1 MLELPHA
8 AVGAAIASAF
18 PNPVISLPLSFLSHF
33 ATDFIPH
40 WNPHL
45 YSEIKKYG
53 RISTRTLSF
62 LAGDSLA
69 ALGLGVYLATKSP
82 TPQAINILL
91 SCFFA
96 VLPDV
101 IEIPFYLFNIRSQ
114 WLSSLVNFQRR
125 NQWNVPALPGIIS
138 QITALLFC
146 LLVIFS

>member
-69 ALGLGVYLATKSP
+69 ALGLGVFLAVNSSTS
-82 TPQAINILL
+82 QAINILL

-101 IEIPFYLFNIRSQ
+101 IEIPFYLFRVRNR
-114 WLSSLVNFQRR
+114 WLSSLVSFQRR

>member
-18 PNPVISLPLSFLSHF
+18 PNPAISLPLSFLSHF

-53 RISTRTLSF
+53 RISTHTLSF

-69 ALGLGVYLATKSP
+69 ALSLGVFLAVNSSTS
-82 TPQAINILL
+82 QAINILL

>member
-33 ATDFIPH
+33 ATDFLPH

-45 YSEIKKYG
+45 YTEIKKYG
-53 RISTRTLSF
+53 RISTPTYSF

-69 ALGLGVYLATKSP
+69 ALGLGLFLAFHSP

-101 IEIPFYLFNIRSQ
+101 VEIPFYVFRVRNRL
-114 WLSSLVNFQRR
+114 LSSYVEFQRR
-125 NQWNVPALPGIIS
+125 NQWNVSAIPGIIS
-138 QITALLFC
+138 QIAVFVFC
-146 LLVIFS
+146 LLIIFS

>member
-69 ALGLGVYLATKSP
+69 ALGLGVFLAVNSSTS
-82 TPQAINILL
+82 QAINILL